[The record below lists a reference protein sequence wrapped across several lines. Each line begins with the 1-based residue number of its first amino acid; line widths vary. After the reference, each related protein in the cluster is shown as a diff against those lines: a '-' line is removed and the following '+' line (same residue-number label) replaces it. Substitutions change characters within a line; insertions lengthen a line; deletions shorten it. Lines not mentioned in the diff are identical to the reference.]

1 MKLEAAND
9 KFEVLELLLN
19 DTISEKECLE
29 AELDRQ
35 EQKAGEE
42 LEGKVK
48 EYWELKLENDELK
61 ARADEISEW

>member
-1 MKLEAAND
+1 VKLEAAND

-48 EYWELKLENDELK
+48 ECWELKLENDELK